1 MTSPAAPRHRQKL
14 LQTAIRLFR
23 RKGYAASGLNEIL
36 KNSKAPKG
44 SLYYYFPKGKEELG
58 AASVEAASKTV
69 LKTLTQLEGE
79 TTAAPDFVA
88 RYCTQLADWIRL
100 SGYRDG
106 CPISTILLEMS
117 PASPLITKAGEQA
130 FADWKAVLNR
140 VYLRD
145 GLTEQAARLKATQ
158 LMAAI
163 QGAMLLTR
171 VEQSTE
177 ALEAVKDL
185 A

>member
-1 MTSPAAPRHRQKL
+1 MTAHAAPRHKQKL
-14 LQTAIRLFR
+14 LETAIRLFR
-23 RKGYAASGLNEIL
+23 RNGYAASGLNEIL
-36 KNSKAPKG
+36 KISKAPKG

-58 AASVEAASKTV
+58 AASVDAASQTV
-69 LKTLTQLEGE
+69 LKTLEMLEGE
-79 TTAAPDFVA
+79 TTTARDFIT
-88 RYCTQLADWIRL
+88 RYCTLLGKWIEM

-117 PASPLITKAGEQA
+117 PASPLITQAGEQA
-130 FADWKAVLNR
+130 FADWKAVLHR
-140 VYLRD
+140 IYLRD
-145 GLTEQAARLKATQ
+145 GLSDEAAKRRATQ

-177 ALEAVKDL
+177 ALEAVKAL